1 MPKAAKGVYAAAITP
16 RTSDGSVDLEKLATY
31 CQALVAD
38 GLTGVAPAG
47 TTGEG
52 NSLPMTDRLALPAV
66 LADAGLPKDRVI
78 LGTGACAVE
87 DAVRLTKASC
97 DAGFKS
103 VLVLPPFYF
112 KNASVDGLYAY
123 YAQLIERVG
132 DTDLRVYLYH
142 FPAMSATPIPI
153 PLIARLKTDF
163 GAVIAGLKDSSGDY
177 QGTLNFVKAVDD
189 FDVYPSTEAMLTQ
202 GPKDGCAGVISATVN
217 ANPKLVR
224 HVLATGDALGQT
236 ALSELRNIIAQFP
249 LSAALK
255 QIQFWK
261 SDDPNWIDTFAPLTP
276 LNTDQSV
283 NLRKA
288 LADFEDKYPDFKFL
302 P

>member
-1 MPKAAKGVYAAAITP
+1 MPKAIKGVYAAAITP
-16 RTSDGSVDLEKLATY
+16 RTSDGSVDLGKLAVY
-31 CQALVAD
+31 CQSLLAD

-66 LADAGLPKDRVI
+66 LAETGLSKDRVI
-78 LGTGACAVE
+78 LGTGACAVH

-97 DAGFKS
+97 NAGFKS

-123 YAQLIERVG
+123 YAQLIEGVG
-132 DTDLRVYLYH
+132 DTDLRIYLYH

-153 PLIARLKTDF
+153 PLIQRLKTDF

-177 QGTLNFVKAVDD
+177 QGTLDFVNAVDD
-189 FDVYPSTEAMLTQ
+189 IDVFPSTEAMVNQ

-217 ANPKLVR
+217 ANPKLVG

-236 ALSELRNIIAQFP
+236 ALSDLRDIVAQYP

-261 SDDPNWIDTFAPLTP
+261 TGDPRWIDTFAPLTP
-276 LNTDQSV
+276 LTADQSAG
-283 NLRKA
+283 LRQSLDA
-288 LADFEDKYPDFKFL
+288 FEDRYPDFTFL